1 MWMYYLLA
9 CIPVAVGAAMWINNK
24 NVVWWEWLASSALGF
39 MTTAIVHVL
48 IVSGMTTDHEIW
60 SGKVEYVVHY
70 PKWIEEY
77 QESHTRIIGSGKNAH
92 TETYY
97 TTEHKTHH
105 PHWSSFE
112 SYGGTDEVERDITE
126 DQYNGIAKFLGG
138 VIVPKRG
145 SRHGFDGG
153 DRNDY
158 YCHNTKGE
166 IYPITSVHSF
176 ENRVKCS
183 PTVFSFADVPVGTPV
198 FDWVGDDGNMATK
211 RCLGAA
217 TASVNGFRWGQM
229 NTRLGAS
236 KKVNVF
242 LIGFGEKDSS
252 IAHLQ
257 EAKWIG
263 GKKNDLVL
271 CYGGSRS
278 NTTWA
283 YVFGWTE
290 SMLVKRNL
298 ETILLENK
306 IDDTIIP
313 KVEAEIRAN
322 YQIKDWSKFDYIAVE
337 APWWGVIVVMLV
349 MALSQVA
356 FMYWATQNEFDKGG
370 VENV

>member
-9 CIPVAVGAAMWINNK
+9 CIPVAVGAGLWINHK
-24 NVVWWEWLASSALGF
+24 NVVWWEWLASSAIGF
-39 MTTAIVHVL
+39 ATTAIVHAL
-48 IVSGMTTDHEIW
+48 IVFGMTTDSEIW
-60 SGKVEYVVHY
+60 SGQVVYVVHY
-70 PKWIEEY
+70 PRWVEEY
-77 QESHTRIIGSGKNAH
+77 QESHTRTIGSGKDAR

-97 TTEHKTHH
+97 TTEHRTH
-105 PHWSSFE
+105 PESWSSFDN
-112 SYGGTDEVERDITE
+112 YGGTGEYEQEITE
-126 DQYNGIAKFLGG
+126 DQYDGIVKFFGG
-138 VIVPKRG
+138 VVVPQRG
-145 SRHGFDGG
+145 HRPGFDSG

-158 YCHNTKGE
+158 YCHNTRGE
-166 IYPITSVHSF
+166 IYPTTMVQSF

-183 PTVFSFADVPVGTPV
+183 PTVFSFAEVPVGTPV
-198 FDWVGDDGNMATK
+198 FDWVGNDGNMATK

-217 TASVNGFRWGQM
+217 EASMNGLRWNQM

-252 IAHLQ
+252 IAQLQ

-271 CYGGSRS
+271 CYGGSS
-278 NTTWA
+278 SKPTWT

-298 ETILLENK
+298 ETILLEGK
-306 IDDTIIP
+306 IDESIIP
-313 KVEAEIRAN
+313 KVETEIRAN

-337 APWWGVIVVMLV
+337 APWWGVIVVVLV
-349 MALSQVA
+349 MALSQWG
-356 FMYWATQNEFDKGG
+356 FMYWATQNEFDKGRC
-370 VENV
+370 